1 MLLIH
6 TTQQVDHM
14 TNQDIE
20 LSATSSAQYLPT
32 CHQATLHDNNGL
44 FWSISQPQL
53 NVFLYELSRLWYL
66 FTETETQNKT
76 EVDTR
81 NWDIVVIVLNILWF
95 GKM

>member
-14 TNQDIE
+14 TNPDIE

-44 FWSISQPQL
+44 FWSINQPQL
-53 NVFLYELSRLWYL
+53 DVFLYELSRLWYL

-76 EVDTR
+76 GSR
-81 NWDIVVIVLNILWF
+81 Y
-95 GKM
+95 